1 MDLSQVMLK
10 LHGGKYDDPDEFGAD
25 IKLIFD
31 NWKLYCKDPKRHYQ
45 VKVICNLESKLL
57 QWNRRI
63 LYKGMHKNS

>member
-45 VKVICNLESKLL
+45 VKVIRNFGVDFSVEWKDIVEKSA
-57 QWNRRI
+57 Q
-63 LYKGMHKNS
+63 